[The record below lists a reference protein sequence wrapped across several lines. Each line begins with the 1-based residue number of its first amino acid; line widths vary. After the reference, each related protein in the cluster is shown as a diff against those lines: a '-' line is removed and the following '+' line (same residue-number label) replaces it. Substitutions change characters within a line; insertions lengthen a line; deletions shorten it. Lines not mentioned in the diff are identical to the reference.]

1 MHGAATI
8 FQRVCCQTRRSPGGE
23 REAQVAAPPFGAV
36 ADPAL
41 QAPPRLLALPQLLRQ
56 PHQVAPDARL
66 PAGRPFLTSAPGSL
80 SNRSKTSLQIQ
91 F

>member
-1 MHGAATI
+1 
-8 FQRVCCQTRRSPGGE
+8 
-23 REAQVAAPPFGAV
+23 VAAALGAV

-66 PAGRPFLTSAPGSL
+66 PAGAAVSDISARISRQPQQNFFADTALMKYPL
-80 SNRSKTSLQIQ
+80 SVR
-91 F
+91 